1 MKQSVSRMM
10 MIQFIIDYHF
20 NELGW
25 GDLDESECY
34 VINQLSNKSTKQL
47 TLIYNQHLNSN

>member
-1 MKQSVSRMM
+1 MKQNVSRPE